1 MHHKRRCIAC
11 GHPSRRPLRGALAD
25 AFAKR
30 GDDFSLLVAR
40 EDVHGGPKAAIDKEI
55 LADFG
60 EAEDEAA
67 TKIIDSTQ

>member
-1 MHHKRRCIAC
+1 MFMAGQK
-11 GHPSRRPLRGALAD
+11 LQ
-25 AFAKR
+25 
-30 GDDFSLLVAR
+30 
-40 EDVHGGPKAAIDKEI
+40 IDKEI